1 MSAERARRRREARE
15 HTTVVVRDTGFQQ
28 EARPSQKLAPK
39 QPGQHRWI
47 ATALYSITEPEVRSA
62 YDPAV
67 EKHMDNENLVDVSF
81 GCIDCEK
88 PLGMIQPGSVCLAP
102 AYDGWD

>member
-1 MSAERARRRREARE
+1 MSDARRKRRREERA
-15 HTTVVVRDTGFQQ
+15 HSTVVVRSTGVQQ
-28 EARPSQKLAPK
+28 EARPGHKLPPK
-39 QPGQHRWI
+39 VAGQHRWI
-47 ATALYSITEPEVRSA
+47 ATAMYNISEPEVRDA

-88 PLGMIQPGSVCLAP
+88 SLGMIQPGSVCLAS
-102 AYDGWD
+102 AYDGYD